1 MCPPKELTS
10 VKRTVLVALALFA
23 AGCAPTAPSSV
34 PEGIIVFMD
43 TNFSGPFQPFT
54 ADIADLEDVNGI
66 CGDSV
71 SAIVSNDDWGD
82 CISSIRIAPGW
93 AATVYKDDHYQGQSL
108 TITADT
114 PNLKNVPGPCGDD
127 WNDCISS
134 IRVFRH

>member
-1 MCPPKELTS
+1 M
-10 VKRTVLVALALFA
+10 KRTVLVALALLA

-34 PEGIIVFMD
+34 SEGIIVFMD

-54 ADIADLEDVNGI
+54 ADIADLEEVNGI

-93 AATVYKDDHYQGQSL
+93 AATVYKEDHYQGRSL